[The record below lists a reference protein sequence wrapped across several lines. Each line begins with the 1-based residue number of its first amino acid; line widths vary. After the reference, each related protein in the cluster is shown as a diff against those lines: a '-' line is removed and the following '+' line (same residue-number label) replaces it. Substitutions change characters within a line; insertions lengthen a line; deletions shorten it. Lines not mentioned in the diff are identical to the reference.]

1 MKYNIY
7 IELSTLDKM
16 NTVKTNCI
24 LFMLL
29 VSLMTQGANNAKVN
43 ATFLKGETLEYKARW
58 GILTIGH
65 AQTKVDSKVYMVQ
78 SHPCFKIEVKGQT
91 NGLASLFY
99 VKDSWSSYIDTSD
112 LITHRTSRSIREGR
126 YVLDEMAVFD
136 HKNKRVAVSILDQKQ
151 QKYKE
156 PKYYEIPDNVCDLIG
171 GFMLMRLRDFSDL
184 KKNDTIK
191 VNGFFEDKSYE
202 MNIVYLGKEIIN
214 TSRGKVRCLLLRPIM
229 PQNKLLN
236 GKHSV
241 DVWMSDDESQIL
253 MRIRAKMFI
262 GTFNIELD
270 S

>member
-1 MKYNIY
+1 MNITRN
-7 IELSTLDKM
+7 IS
-16 NTVKTNCI
+16 I
-24 LFMLL
+24 LFMLFAGL
-29 VSLMTQGANNAKVN
+29 TTQAANNPRAN

-58 GILTIGH
+58 GLLTIGH
-65 AQTKVDSKVYMVQ
+65 AQTKIDSKVYMVQ

-112 LITHRTSRSIREGR
+112 LITHRTSRSIREGH
-126 YVLDEMAVFD
+126 YVLDETANFD

-151 QKYKE
+151 QKYNE
-156 PKYYEIPDNVCDLIG
+156 PKYYEAPENVTDLIG
-171 GFMLMRLRDFSDL
+171 GFMLMRLRDFSNL

-229 PQNKLLN
+229 PNNKLLN

-241 DVWMSDDESQIL
+241 DVWMSDDDSQTL

-270 S
+270 

>member
-1 MKYNIY
+1 MLFVSLITAAAN
-7 IELSTLDKM
+7 SP
-16 NTVKTNCI
+16 KTN
-24 LFMLL
+24 
-29 VSLMTQGANNAKVN
+29 TA
-43 ATFLKGETLEYKARW
+43 FLKGETLEYKARW
-58 GILTIGH
+58 GLLTIGH
-65 AQTKVDSKVYMVQ
+65 AQTKIDPKVYMVQ

-112 LITHRTSRSIREGR
+112 LITHRTSRSIREGH
-126 YVLDEMAVFD
+126 YVLDEMANFD
-136 HKNKRVAVSILDQKQ
+136 HKNKKIAVSILDQKQ
-151 QKYKE
+151 QKYNE
-156 PKYYEIPDNVCDLIG
+156 PKYYETPENVTDLIG

-214 TSRGKVRCLLLRPIM
+214 TSKGKVRCLLLRPIM
-229 PQNKLLN
+229 PDNKLLN

-241 DVWMSDDESQIL
+241 DVWMSDDESQTL

-262 GTFNIELD
+262 GTFSIELD
-270 S
+270 

>member
-1 MKYNIY
+1 MKIKR
-7 IELSTLDKM
+7 ISGVLF
-16 NTVKTNCI
+16 I
-24 LFMLL
+24 LF
-29 VSLMTQGANNAKVN
+29 VSLITSAANTPKVN
-43 ATFLKGETLEYKARW
+43 TTFLKGETLEYKARW
-58 GILTIGH
+58 GLLTIGH
-65 AQTKVDSKVYMVQ
+65 AQTKIDSKVYMVQ

-112 LITHRTSRSIREGR
+112 LITHRTSRSIREGH
-126 YVLDEMAVFD
+126 YVLDEMANFD
-136 HKNKRVAVSILDQKQ
+136 HQNKRIAVSIMDQKQ
-151 QKYKE
+151 QKFND
-156 PKYYEIPDNVCDLIG
+156 PKYYEVPENVTDLIG

-191 VNGFFEDKSYE
+191 VTGFFEDRSYE

-229 PQNKLLN
+229 PDNKLLN

-241 DVWMSDDESQIL
+241 DVWMSDDDSQTL
-253 MRIRAKMFI
+253 MRIRAKMFL

-270 S
+270 

>member
-1 MKYNIY
+1 MNITRNF
-7 IELSTLDKM
+7 S
-16 NTVKTNCI
+16 I
-24 LFMLL
+24 LFMLFAGL
-29 VSLMTQGANNAKVN
+29 ITQAANNPKAN

-58 GILTIGH
+58 GLLTIGR
-65 AQTKVDSKVYMVQ
+65 AQTKIDPKVYMVQ

-126 YVLDEMAVFD
+126 YVLDETANFD

-151 QKYKE
+151 QKYNE
-156 PKYYEIPDNVCDLIG
+156 PKYYETTENVTDLIG
-171 GFMLMRLRDFSDL
+171 GFMLMRLRDFSEL

-229 PQNKLLN
+229 PNNKLLN

-241 DVWMSDDESQIL
+241 DVWMSDDDSQTL

-270 S
+270 